1 MAINETFDVG
11 NHSNLRGDDAPSQ
24 LSAAIVNIRAI
35 DGANNNLTNPSFNA
49 TNTDFA
55 RITPAHFTD
64 GVSGMEPGP
73 NPRAISNIVVGQG
86 DADVPDPSG
95 YSGFMYAWGQFID
108 HDLDLEKGGTVDA
121 TIVGPDGT
129 VIPLSRVSTD
139 PNATPATAI
148 NTITGWLDGSMVYG
162 SDSVTAA
169 SLRNAN
175 GTMKTSAGGNLPIV
189 NGQFAAGDVRAQE
202 NPDLTAL
209 QTLFVR
215 EHNFQVHQLAQ
226 AHKDWT
232 GDQLYAQARAI
243 VGAEIANITYSEF
256 LPHLLG
262 SAAPGT
268 YQGFNP
274 NVDPR
279 ISEEFEGA
287 AYRFGHSLVSGDI
300 EAIDNNGNV
309 TSSQALKDVFF
320 EPPAAFAATGADGLL
335 RHLASDTS
343 NAMDARLIPDLRNF
357 LNDPPAVTDLASIN
371 IQRGRDLGFGTLNQ
385 TRVAL
390 GLPAYT
396 DFAQITDDQ
405 GTVDALRQAYG
416 DVNAIDLWTGGLA
429 EKRVDGGMLGQTF
442 TDIVADQFERL
453 RDGDRF
459 YFENQGFDPPTL
471 ADIKSTTLSDIIL
484 RDTDTKAMQPDA
496 FVGFDHEGL
505 SLGQFKQAIATAFP
519 QAVDSI
525 TVQTATPAD
534 ELAKLATPI

>member
-1 MAINETFDVG
+1 MTATGVPV
-11 NHSNLRGDDAPSQ
+11 SNLRT
-24 LSAAIVNIRAI
+24 I
-35 DGANNNLTNPSFNA
+35 DGSGDNGAFNV

-148 NTITGWLDGSMVYG
+148 NTITGWLDASMVYG
-162 SDSVTAA
+162 SDPTTAA
-169 SLRNAN
+169 NLRNAD
-175 GTMKTSAGGNLPIV
+175 GTMKTSHNGKDLPL
-189 NGQFAAGDVRAQE
+189 NADRTAFMAGDVRAQE

-215 EHNFQVHQLAQ
+215 EHNFQVAKLHGE
-226 AHKDWT
+226 HPRWN
-232 GDQLYAQARAI
+232 GDQLYDQARAI

-262 SAAPGT
+262 SAAPGL

-300 EAIDNNGNV
+300 EALSNQGEI

-320 EPPAAFAATGADGLL
+320 ESPQAFAAD
-335 RHLASDTS
+335 
-343 NAMDARLIPDLRNF
+343 
-357 LNDPPAVTDLASIN
+357 
-371 IQRGRDLGFGTLNQ
+371 RGRRAAAPS
-385 TRVAL
+385 RV
-390 GLPAYT
+390 
-396 DFAQITDDQ
+396 
-405 GTVDALRQAYG
+405 
-416 DVNAIDLWTGGLA
+416 
-429 EKRVDGGMLGQTF
+429 
-442 TDIVADQFERL
+442 
-453 RDGDRF
+453 
-459 YFENQGFDPPTL
+459 
-471 ADIKSTTLSDIIL
+471 
-484 RDTDTKAMQPDA
+484 
-496 FVGFDHEGL
+496 
-505 SLGQFKQAIATAFP
+505 
-519 QAVDSI
+519 
-525 TVQTATPAD
+525 
-534 ELAKLATPI
+534 

>member
-1 MAINETFDVG
+1 MAVTDTGIT
-11 NHSNLRGDDAPSQ
+11 NLRT
-24 LSAAIVNIRAI
+24 I
-35 DGANNNLTNPSFNA
+35 DGSGDNGALNV

-73 NPRAISNIVVGQG
+73 NPRAISNTVVGQG

-108 HDLDLEKGGTVDA
+108 HDLDLEKSGTADA
-121 TIVGPDGT
+121 TMVGPDGT

-162 SDSVTAA
+162 SDPLTAA
-169 SLRNAN
+169 SLRNAD
-175 GTMKTSAGGNLPIV
+175 GTMKTSAGNNLPIV

-215 EHNFQVHQLAQ
+215 EHNFQVHHLAQ
-226 AHKDWT
+226 AHKNWT
-232 GDQLYAQARAI
+232 GDQLYVQARAI
-243 VGAEIANITYSEF
+243 VGAEIANITYSKF

-357 LNDPPAVTDLASIN
+357 LSDPPDVTDLASIN
-371 IQRGRDLGFGTLNQ
+371 IQRGRELGFGTLNQ

-405 GTVDALRQAYG
+405 GTVDALHQAYG

-459 YFENQGFDPPTL
+459 YFENQGFDPQTL

-496 FVGFDHEGL
+496 FVSFDHEDL

-519 QAVDSI
+519 QAVDST

-534 ELAKLATPI
+534 ELVKLATPI